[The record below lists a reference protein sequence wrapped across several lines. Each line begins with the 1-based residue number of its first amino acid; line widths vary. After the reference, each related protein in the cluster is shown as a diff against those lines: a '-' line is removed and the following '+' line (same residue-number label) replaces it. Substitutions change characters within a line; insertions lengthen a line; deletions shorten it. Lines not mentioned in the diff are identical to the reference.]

1 MENII
6 LKDGTGTPQTFEDV
20 ASITVPKSGG
30 GTAKFSAVSGNI
42 HITQNGAG
50 IDVSSYET
58 ASVNVSA
65 GGGSNIDFGV
75 SVGDMVDA
83 VFFNTIHDRASLDAM
98 LAAASY
104 PNSTNMSGIT
114 LLWNKLLIGAVGS
127 EKAEMYIGD
136 LSSLQADTY
145 IIYVINSGMPEI
157 LYSTKAFDA
166 SSIIAGMVVTA
177 GWQVSKFAA
186 GVAFEITY
194 ILEDFMPIK
203 DNYIAKSLQA
213 YGEWE
218 QLELQDKT
226 VTLGSA
232 APTAITP
239 DDGYNGLS
247 TVSLALDESIIKP
260 VNIRSGVTI
269 LGVDGSVEGMAEGR
283 WYLSHSGTKDD
294 NGYYTVLQAI
304 TSINYLRFGSTALI
318 SVPTLQSW
326 YDKYK
331 DVGILIAHSFA
342 GHKVGD
348 KFDPIDKGWLA

>member
-1 MENII
+1 MEDII

-42 HITQNGAG
+42 HITKNGAG

-58 ASVNVSA
+58 ASVSVSA

-104 PNSTNMSGIT
+104 PNSTTMSGIT
-114 LLWNKLLIGAVGS
+114 LLWNKLMIGAVGS
-127 EKAEMYIGD
+127 ENAEMYIGD

-145 IIYVINSGMPEI
+145 IIYVINSGMPNI
-157 LYSTKAFDA
+157 MYSTKAFDA
-166 SSIIAGMVVTA
+166 SSIVAGMVVTA

-247 TVSLALDESIIKP
+247 TVSLALDESIIRP

-269 LGVDGSVEGMAEGR
+269 LGVPGNLEGMTGGR

-294 NGYYTVLQAI
+294 NGYYTVLEVI
-304 TSINYLRFGSTALI
+304 PVVKHLRFGSTAMI
-318 SVPTLQSW
+318 SASTLKSW

-331 DVGILIAHSFA
+331 NVVIMIAHSFD
-342 GHKVGD
+342 GHEVGD
-348 KFDPIDKGWLA
+348 KFDPFGNGWLA